1 MAQKT
6 NLNAAPYFDDFNAEN
21 NYQKILFRPG
31 FAVQARELTQ
41 LQSALQH
48 QIEAHGSHI
57 FRDGAQVVPG
67 NYVLQEYYSL
77 KLASTFN
84 AEQVDPSQYY
94 NADTPVTITGATTGV
109 TAKVV
114 GFKAATTT
122 EQPLL
127 YVSYE
132 RSGTDFETTVFAD
145 GENISAN
152 TTITHST
159 QQYATDVA
167 SVTTYTSEYT
177 ETNGATAA
185 QLASAEG
192 PASRTGLAL
201 RIESGVYYIRGFFVN
216 NIAETLV
223 LNNYSEFYTG
233 DIGFNITETIVTPE
247 NETSLLDNA
256 TGSSNFAAK
265 GAHRLSITLSL
276 TTLTSTTDTTD
287 FVRLGSI
294 ENGSLRRI
302 GRTTEYAVLA
312 DEMARR
318 TNDESG
324 SYTVR
329 PFQFRIEESVD
340 TSVAGQDFQ
349 GNYSVGETTRDN
361 NTANESLLS
370 FIVSRGKAYIEGFE
384 IEKTNTSIKDV
395 NKARDFETL
404 NATVSTFDMGNY
416 ALITNVFGTPDI
428 TNISGESTA
437 FKTIEFYDTAN
448 TTRGSKNGN
457 LIGVGRAR
465 AIEYHSGDAGS
476 NSDATGAQYK
486 LYMFDI
492 RPFTKL
498 TLSDTP
504 SPTLLATHTNGGVL
518 VTGVT
523 SGATGFVHKDGTS
536 STSVNLT
543 TVVGNFLVGEKITAS
558 DSSETGAIVEN
569 SGNTDLTILAK
580 STFSVSN
587 FKQVFMEDEDS
598 GQDFTAD
605 FVTSVSTNIFADI
618 VLEEDVNSSIEL
630 EQATASSGRVIQEG
644 FDTDVVKLF
653 DAEKNRALFKLPKNT
668 VKTLLTATNDGASD
682 TQYTLR
688 RQFVGTTNSSGVVTF
703 QAGTNETFASH
714 AEKDYTLSILTAGG
728 GTGAQGDVVTLDGKL
743 SGTGS
748 TSLTVTDNTILGSS
762 AKIKLTATLL
772 KTSVIQKS
780 KTTNL
785 MKQVKVISGTTDA
798 FGTRPTDTTISL
810 GRADVFNV
818 VAIFDSE
825 EASTDAIAP
834 EMTLTNAVGTFDRG
848 EEIVGGTSG
857 ARARIIDISSP
868 MSYVQTTNIGFTS
881 GETITGNHS
890 SATATVGTLTEGSID
905 IRDKFF
911 FDDGQRDNFYDIS
924 RIVRK
929 GSAPAPTGRLL
940 IIYDYF
946 EHGTGDL
953 FTVDSYVDVSGQM
966 GYDDIPVYIAN
977 KVDPDSPAPA
987 GEFDLRETADFRPK
1001 VEDIAGA
1008 SSTLETVD
1016 EITGNSFDFFS
1027 RQYDGTGAST
1037 VDVCKPGSFIQ
1048 SDLEFYLARKSSVV
1062 MDNRGVITVFDGAS
1076 SETPTR
1082 PDLPDNV
1089 MILAHIDLPP
1099 FTFKPSDVQVTRVKN
1114 QRFTMK
1120 DIGSINERLKNV
1132 EKLTTLN
1139 LLEKN
1144 AAEFEVTDANGLN
1157 RFKSGFVVDN
1167 FRGHRVGDAFARD
1180 YKNSMDFEQGIL
1192 RPTHISKPV
1201 DLEESVTSDDAR
1213 TGAGYQKTGD
1223 LITLPYTEVVATEQP
1238 FASTV
1243 ERVAPFLT
1251 ARWEGVLSIDPT
1263 QDNWFEQE
1271 IAPQLIINREGN
1283 FDAVVASLGNSIGTV
1298 WNAWQTT
1305 WSGVV
1310 EIGGTLADFRG
1321 DPDTFVMQGPGPGR
1335 GGRQFN
1341 ATRQTRTGTFT
1352 EVEEDFELESQGF
1365 RTVSKTLIPFTR
1377 AKDITF
1383 TANSLKPFTKLYI
1396 YFGGKVVN
1404 TYVTPDASGA
1414 FGTTFGSF
1422 SDLDTP
1428 VAGST
1433 LISDGRGDCRGVFSI
1448 PDPKVSGNPQ
1458 FPTGDI
1464 EFVITADPNNR
1475 QVGDGASEIVTRETY
1490 AEALYS
1496 AKGILDTQQETIIS
1510 TRNAIVR
1517 TTELNESTEN
1527 LTELAQD
1534 TFTDDGPGDD
1544 AGDPLAQTFMIFDT
1558 KQSSKDETGFFLTS
1572 VDIYYFA
1579 KDSVYPTWIE
1589 IRNVING
1596 VPGPKILPFGR
1607 KLLQSDEVL
1616 LSNDGSVATTFTFD
1630 SPVYVKG
1637 GTEYCVVVRTDVPD
1651 YKVWISDLGTTDAN
1665 GNEITDQPHVGVL
1678 FKSANNSSWSASQTQ
1693 DLKFTVRR
1701 ASFDTSAAGLVT
1713 LQNQSLPAKTLTN
1726 NPLEMTDSNTA
1737 LKINHKTHG
1746 MYSTSNNVIIDG
1758 VKSGASTT
1766 LNGALSATAT
1776 SITLTS
1782 GTNFDDTSGKYSRD
1796 ASNVYYIK
1804 IDDEIISYTTISGTG
1819 ITSATRGANSTTA
1832 TTHANG
1838 ATVELY
1844 QIHKVPLFD
1853 INKTHTAIA
1862 NIGADSYTIVL
1873 ATTPVV
1879 DGAGSTSTFG
1889 GSVCTATEN
1898 AQYDVATTIM
1908 GSLVPSRTSITGGFI
1923 TTSGTSI
1930 SGSEQSFAKSTTTRA
1945 LPLNDNYYFPST
1957 NLIASSI
1964 NETNEM
1970 GGVKSLSVPIT
1981 LSSEL
1986 ETVSPVIDTQR
1997 MSVIAVANVVDKI
2010 DSSADVYPTTIYKPM
2025 TEPEGDNHS
2034 AIYMTKKVNLETPA
2048 TSLRILLDISREA
2061 SADVKVMFKTLRVDD
2076 AFSFDEIDYRFFND
2090 DGTLAG
2096 SGGPDVEVRP
2106 AIRNEFLEH
2115 EYTAGVTDDGIGN
2128 PLDEFIS
2135 FQIKIVMRTTN
2146 QARPP
2151 RVRNLRAL
2159 ALAT

>member
-21 NYQKILFRPG
+21 NYHRILFRPG

-1238 FASTV
+1238 FASAV

-1305 WSGVV
+1305 WAGVV
-1310 EIGGTLADFRG
+1310 TRTGALVSDGDQVQEAFFRR
-1321 DPDTFVMQGPGPGR
+1321 Q
-1335 GGRQFN
+1335 RQFN
-1341 ATRQTRTGTFT
+1341 AVRQSRTGTFT
-1352 EVEEDFELESQGF
+1352 EVEEEFELESQGF
-1365 RTVSKTLIPFTR
+1365 RSVSKTLIPFTR

-1475 QVGDGASEIVTRETY
+1475 QVGDGASEVVARETY

-1596 VPGPKILPFGR
+1596 APGPKILPFGR

-2048 TSLRILLDISREA
+2048 TSLRVLLDISRESA
-2061 SADVKVMFKTLRVDD
+2061 SDVKVMFKTLRVDD

>member
-605 FVTSVSTNIFADI
+605 FVTSASTNIFADI

-1305 WSGVV
+1305 WAGVV
-1310 EIGGTLADFRG
+1310 TRTGALVSDGDQVQEAFFRR
-1321 DPDTFVMQGPGPGR
+1321 Q
-1335 GGRQFN
+1335 RQFN
-1341 ATRQTRTGTFT
+1341 AVRQSRTGTFT
-1352 EVEEDFELESQGF
+1352 EVEEEFELESQGF
-1365 RTVSKTLIPFTR
+1365 RSVSKVLIPFTR

-1475 QVGDGASEIVTRETY
+1475 QVGDGASEVVARETY

-1517 TTELNESTEN
+1517 TTELNESTET
-1527 LTELAQD
+1527 LTELVQ
-1534 TFTDDGPGDD
+1534 FFDD
-1544 AGDPLAQTFMIFDT
+1544 AGDGNDSGDPLAQTFMIFDT

-1862 NIGADSYTIVL
+1862 NISADSYTIVL

>member
-1305 WSGVV
+1305 WAGVV
-1310 EIGGTLADFRG
+1310 TRTGALVSDGDQVQEAFFRR
-1321 DPDTFVMQGPGPGR
+1321 Q
-1335 GGRQFN
+1335 RQFN
-1341 ATRQTRTGTFT
+1341 AVRQSRTGTFT
-1352 EVEEDFELESQGF
+1352 EVEEEFELESQGF
-1365 RTVSKTLIPFTR
+1365 RSVSKTLIPFTR

-1475 QVGDGASEIVTRETY
+1475 QVGDGASEVVARETY

-1517 TTELNESTEN
+1517 TTELNESTET
-1527 LTELAQD
+1527 LTELVQ
-1534 TFTDDGPGDD
+1534 FFDD
-1544 AGDPLAQTFMIFDT
+1544 AGDGNDSGDPLAQTFMIFDT

>member
-1305 WSGVV
+1305 WAGVV
-1310 EIGGTLADFRG
+1310 TRTGALVSDGDQVQEAFFRR
-1321 DPDTFVMQGPGPGR
+1321 Q
-1335 GGRQFN
+1335 RQFN
-1341 ATRQTRTGTFT
+1341 AVRQSRTGTFT
-1352 EVEEDFELESQGF
+1352 EVEEEFELESQGF
-1365 RTVSKTLIPFTR
+1365 RSVSKTLIPFTR

-1383 TANSLKPFTKLYI
+1383 TANSLKPFTRLYI

-1475 QVGDGASEIVTRETY
+1475 QVGDGASEVVARETY

-1527 LTELAQD
+1527 LTELAQN

-1596 VPGPKILPFGR
+1596 APGPKILPFGR

-1862 NIGADSYTIVL
+1862 NISADSYTITL

-1879 DGAGSTSTFG
+1879 DGSGSTSTFG

-2048 TSLRILLDISREA
+2048 TSLRVLLDISRESA
-2061 SADVKVMFKTLRVDD
+2061 SDVKVMFKTLRVDD

>member
-587 FKQVFMEDEDS
+587 FKQVFMDDEDS

-605 FVTSVSTNIFADI
+605 FVTSASTNIFADI

-1305 WSGVV
+1305 WAGVV
-1310 EIGGTLADFRG
+1310 TRTGALVSDGDQVQEAFFRR
-1321 DPDTFVMQGPGPGR
+1321 Q
-1335 GGRQFN
+1335 RQFN
-1341 ATRQTRTGTFT
+1341 AVRQSRTGTFT
-1352 EVEEDFELESQGF
+1352 EVEEEFELESQGF
-1365 RTVSKTLIPFTR
+1365 RSVSKTLIPFTR

-1475 QVGDGASEIVTRETY
+1475 QVGDGASEVVARETY

-1527 LTELAQD
+1527 LTELVQFFDDAQD
-1534 TFTDDGPGDD
+1534 GNDS
-1544 AGDPLAQTFMIFDT
+1544 GDPLAQTFMIFDT

-1596 VPGPKILPFGR
+1596 APGPKILPFGR

-1862 NIGADSYTIVL
+1862 NISADSYTITL

-1879 DGAGSTSTFG
+1879 DGSGSTSTFG

-1930 SGSEQSFAKSTTTRA
+1930 SGSEQSFAKSTTTRV

>member
-6 NLNAAPYFDDFNAEN
+6 NLNAAPYFDDFNAED

-67 NYVLQEYYSL
+67 NYVLQDYYSL

-294 ENGSLRRI
+294 ENGSLLRI

-465 AIEYHSGDAGS
+465 AIEYHSGDVGA
-476 NSDATGAQYK
+476 NSDNTASQYK

-569 SGNTDLTILAK
+569 SGNTDLTIIAK

-810 GRADVFNV
+810 GRADAFNI
-818 VAIFDSE
+818 VAVFDSE
-825 EASTDAIAP
+825 SASTDAIVP
-834 EMTLTNAVGTFDRG
+834 EMTLTNAVGTFERG

-857 ARARIIDISSP
+857 ARARIIDNSSP
-868 MSYVQTTNIGFTS
+868 MSYVQTTLSFIS
-881 GETITGNHS
+881 GETITGRHS
-890 SATATVGTLTEGSID
+890 GATATVGTLTEGSID
-905 IRDKFF
+905 IKDKFF

-929 GSAPAPTGRLL
+929 GSSPAPTGRLL

-1062 MDNRGVITVFDGAS
+1062 MDNRGVITVFNGTS

-1089 MILAHIDLPP
+1089 MVLAHIDLPP

-1305 WSGVV
+1305 WAGVV
-1310 EIGGTLADFRG
+1310 TRTGALVSDGDQVQEAFFRR
-1321 DPDTFVMQGPGPGR
+1321 Q
-1335 GGRQFN
+1335 RQFN
-1341 ATRQTRTGTFT
+1341 AVRQSRTGTFT
-1352 EVEEDFELESQGF
+1352 EVEEEFELESQGF
-1365 RTVSKTLIPFTR
+1365 RSVSKVLIPFTR

-1527 LTELAQD
+1527 LTELVQ
-1534 TFTDDGPGDD
+1534 FFDD
-1544 AGDPLAQTFMIFDT
+1544 AGDGNDSGDPLAQTFMIFDT

-1713 LQNQSLPAKTLTN
+1713 LQNQALPAKTLTN
-1726 NPLEMTDSNTA
+1726 NPLEMTDNNTA
-1737 LKINHKTHG
+1737 LKINHNTHG
-1746 MYSTSNNVIIDG
+1746 MYSTVNNVTIDG
-1758 VKSGASTT
+1758 VKSGATTT
-1766 LNGALSATAT
+1766 LNGALNTTAT

-1908 GSLVPSRTSITGGFI
+1908 GSLVPSRTSITGGFL

-1930 SGSEQSFAKSTTTRA
+1930 SGSEQSFVKSTTTRA
-1945 LPLNDNYYFPST
+1945 LPFNDNYYFPST

-1970 GGVKSLSVPIT
+1970 GGVKSLNVPIT
-1981 LSSEL
+1981 LSSEI

-2034 AIYMTKKVNLETPA
+2034 AIYMTKKINLETPA

-2096 SGGPDVEVRP
+2096 SGGPDIEVRP
-2106 AIRNEFLEH
+2106 AIRDEFLEH

>member
-6 NLNAAPYFDDFNAEN
+6 NLNASPYFDDFNAEN

-48 QIEAHGSHI
+48 QIESHGSHI
-57 FRDGAQVVPG
+57 FREGAMVVPG
-67 NYVLQEYYSL
+67 NFVLQDYYSL

-84 AEQVDPSQYY
+84 AEQVDPSQYF
-94 NADTPVTITGATTGV
+94 NEDTPVTITGATTGV

-114 GFKAATTT
+114 GFKDGTTT

-127 YVSYE
+127 YLSYE
-132 RSGTDFETTVFAD
+132 RSGSDFETTVFAD

-152 TTITHST
+152 TAITHST
-159 QQYATDVA
+159 QQYTTSAE

-177 ETNGATAA
+177 ATNGATTA

-192 PASRTGLAL
+192 PAARTGLAL

-223 LNNYSEFYTG
+223 LNNYSKVYTG
-233 DIGFNITETIVTPE
+233 DIGFNVTETIVTPE

-276 TTLTSTTDTTD
+276 TTLISTTDTTD
-287 FVRLGSI
+287 FIMLGSI
-294 ENGSLRRI
+294 RDGNLEITGRR
-302 GRTTEYAVLA
+302 TEYALLA

-329 PFQFRIEESVD
+329 PFQYRIEESVD
-340 TSVAGQDFQ
+340 TNVAKTNFLGT
-349 GNYSVGETTRDN
+349 YSVGETTRDN

-465 AIEYHSGDAGS
+465 AIEYHSGDVGA
-476 NSDATGAQYK
+476 NSDNTASQYK

-536 STSVNLT
+536 SASVNLT
-543 TVVGNFLVGEKITAS
+543 TVVGSFQIGEKITAS
-558 DSSETGAIVEN
+558 DSAETSAIVEN

-580 STFSVSN
+580 STFNISD
-587 FKQVFMEDEDS
+587 FRQVFMDDEDS
-598 GQDFTAD
+598 GQDFTAN
-605 FVTSVSTNIFADI
+605 FVTETATNIFAAI
-618 VLEEDVNSSIEL
+618 VLEDNINAAIEL
-630 EQATASSGRVIQEG
+630 EQAAGSGRLIQEG
-644 FDTDVVKLF
+644 FNTNTVKLF

-688 RQFVGTTNSSGVVTF
+688 RQFIGTTNSSGVVTF
-703 QAGTNETFASH
+703 QAGTNETFAAH
-714 AEKDYTLSILTAGG
+714 AETDYTLSILTAGG
-728 GTGAQGDVVTLDGKL
+728 GTGVQGDVVSLASKL

-748 TSLTVTDNTILGSS
+748 ASLTVTDNTILGSS

-785 MKQVKVISGTTDA
+785 MKQLKVVSGTTDA

-810 GRADVFNV
+810 GRADAFNI
-818 VAIFDSE
+818 VAVFDSE
-825 EASTDAIAP
+825 AASTDAIAP
-834 EMTLTNAVGTFDRG
+834 EMTLTNAVGTFERG

-857 ARARIIDISSP
+857 AKARIIDSSSP
-868 MSYVQTTNIGFTS
+868 MNYVQTTNVGFTS

-905 IRDKFF
+905 IKDKFF
-911 FDDGQRDNFYDIS
+911 FDDGQRDNFYDIA

-929 GSAPAPTGRLL
+929 GSAPAPTGKLL

-946 EHGTGDL
+946 EHGTGDI

-1001 VEDIAGA
+1001 VEDIAGS

-1016 EITGNSFDFFS
+1016 EITGNSLDFFS

-1037 VDVCKPGSFIQ
+1037 VDVCKSGSFIQ
-1048 SDLEFYLARKSSVV
+1048 SDLEFYLARSSSVV
-1062 MDNRGVITVFDGAS
+1062 IDNRGVITVFDGTS

-1099 FTFKPSDVQVTRVKN
+1099 FTFKPTDVQVTRVKN

-1120 DIGSINERLKNV
+1120 DIGKINDRLKNV
-1132 EKLTTLN
+1132 EKITTLN

-1180 YKNSMDFEQGIL
+1180 YKNSMDFTNGIL
-1192 RPTHISKPV
+1192 RPTHISKAV

-1243 ERVAPFLT
+1243 ERVAPFLI

-1283 FDAVVASLGNSIGTV
+1283 FDAVVAALGNSIGTV
-1298 WNAWQTT
+1298 WNSWQTT

-1310 EIGGTLADFRG
+1310 T
-1321 DPDTFVMQGPGPGR
+1321 R
-1335 GGRQFN
+1335 GGGSVDTEGNVVQDSIDAAASRGGGGARQFN
-1341 ATRQTRTGTFT
+1341 AVRQSRTGTFT

-1365 RTVSKTLIPFTR
+1365 RSVSKTLIPFTR

-1422 SDLDTP
+1422 SDLETP

-1448 PDPKVSGNPQ
+1448 PDPKISGNPQ

-1464 EFVITADPNNR
+1464 EFVITSDPNNR
-1475 QVGDGASEIVTRETY
+1475 QVGDGASEIVSRETY

-1517 TTELNESTEN
+1517 TTSLSESTES
-1527 LTELAQD
+1527 LTAIDVPEMANGD
-1534 TFTDDGPGDD
+1534 FDD
-1544 AGDPLAQTFMIFDT
+1544 DPLAQTFMIFDT
-1558 KQSSKDETGFFLTS
+1558 KQPNKDQTGFFLTS

-1596 VPGPKILPFGR
+1596 TPGPKILPFGR
-1607 KLLQSDEVL
+1607 KLLQSAEVL

-1665 GNEITDQPHVGVL
+1665 GNEITNQPHVGVL

-1713 LQNQSLPAKTLTN
+1713 LQNQSLPAKTLTK
-1726 NPLEMTDSNTA
+1726 NPLEMTDNNTA
-1737 LKINHKTHG
+1737 LKINHNTHG
-1746 MYSTSNNVIIDG
+1746 MYSTVNNVTIDG

-1766 LNGALSATAT
+1766 LNGALSSTAT

-1832 TTHANG
+1832 AAHANG
-1838 ATVELY
+1838 ATVELF
-1844 QIHKVPLFD
+1844 QIHKVPLYD

-1862 NIGADSYTIVL
+1862 NISADSYTIVL

-1898 AQYDVATTIM
+1898 AQYDVSTTNM
-1908 GSLVPSRTSITGGFI
+1908 GTLVPSRTSIIGGFL

-1930 SGSEQSFAKSTTTRA
+1930 SGSETSFVKSTTTRT

-1970 GGVKSLSVPIT
+1970 AGVKSLSVPIT

-1986 ETVSPVIDTQR
+1986 ETLSPVIDTQR

-2010 DSSADVYPTTIYKPM
+2010 DSSSDVYPTTIYKPM

-2048 TSLRILLDISREA
+2048 TSLRVLLDISRESA
-2061 SADVKVMFKTLRVDD
+2061 SDVKVMFKTLRVDD

-2090 DGTLAG
+2090 DGTVAG

>member
-1305 WSGVV
+1305 WAGVV
-1310 EIGGTLADFRG
+1310 TRTGALVSDGDQVQEAFFRR
-1321 DPDTFVMQGPGPGR
+1321 Q
-1335 GGRQFN
+1335 RQFN
-1341 ATRQTRTGTFT
+1341 AVRQSRTGTFT
-1352 EVEEDFELESQGF
+1352 EVEEEFELESQGF
-1365 RTVSKTLIPFTR
+1365 RSVSKTLIPFTR

-1464 EFVITADPNNR
+1464 EFIITADPNNR

-1596 VPGPKILPFGR
+1596 APGPKILPFGR

-2048 TSLRILLDISREA
+2048 TSLRVLLDISRESA
-2061 SADVKVMFKTLRVDD
+2061 SDVKVMFKTLRVDD